1 MHASMIL
8 TPKVLVGIAKT
19 GALFSTEV
27 RAVPHGF
34 QVMISLTGSEPLP
47 LMTVRGAIRTFKS
60 WATCMRYLRSV
71 GITRVMVD
79 MEQWDFGET
88 TIEE

>member
-1 MHASMIL
+1 MIL

-19 GALFSTEV
+19 GAVFSTEV
-27 RAVPHGF
+27 RATADGF
-34 QVMISLTGSEPLP
+34 QVMISFMGSEPLP
-47 LMTVRGAIRTFKS
+47 LMTVRGTIRTFKS

-79 MEQWDFGET
+79 MEKWDIGESPV
-88 TIEE
+88 EE